1 MFQLNHVIYKNILK
15 IDSLSIKRQEI
26 TCIKGESGS
35 GKTTLLRLLNR
46 MITPD
51 GGQIL
56 FEGTPLQ
63 DINPVALR
71 RRVIMLSQEPG
82 VFPGNIRENLLM
94 GLRFSEKPLAT
105 EPELEKILQLVQ
117 LKMTLD
123 NPTANLSLGERQRVA
138 LGRVLLMNPQ
148 VLLLDEPS
156 SALDETTEHLMIKS
170 LVDFTRKGGKTLVM
184 VTHSKKVIENFQ
196 MRVIQLKK
204 NQTLSDKEVP
214 R

>member
-1 MFQLNHVIYKNILK
+1 
-15 IDSLSIKRQEI
+15 
-26 TCIKGESGS
+26 
-35 GKTTLLRLLNR
+35 
-46 MITPD
+46 
-51 GGQIL
+51 
-56 FEGTPLQ
+56 
-63 DINPVALR
+63 
-71 RRVIMLSQEPG
+71 MLSQEPG